1 MSATVVWG
9 DEGLALVYE
18 SWYKT
23 RRTRTWMIAPG
34 NLEAEGRKLFGR
46 SSEDVYADPGSPMLH
61 RTSLGTYVLA
71 GVKDADGKKRLLL
84 NGSGATPQGNIP
96 FLDLLEIESGEKQ
109 RIWESSKET
118 YFETVVALMSD
129 QLDGDLDLNKLR
141 ILVSKESQTEPPQY
155 YLRSWPEQTVCQIT
169 DFSHPYPQIAN
180 LKKEITRYERS
191 DGVQLT
197 ANLYLPPAY
206 DPATDGPLPLLMW
219 AYPREFKSK
228 DNAGQM
234 RGSPYSF
241 ASIGSTSALLWLARR
256 FSILDGPTMP
266 IIGEGDEEANDR
278 YVVYRNLLAIVRLV
292 TLHIIYLQP
301 EPRCHKVFQS
311 SNHERKTNRHSDL
324 ANIG

>member
-34 NLEAEGRKLFGR
+34 NLEAQGRKLFDR
-46 SSEDVYADPGSPMLH
+46 SSEDVYADPGSPMLR
-61 RTSLGTYVLA
+61 RTSLGRYVLA

-169 DFSHPYPQIAN
+169 DFPHPNPQIAN
-180 LKKEITRYERS
+180 LKKEIIRYERS
-191 DGVQLT
+191 AGVQLT

-241 ASIGSTSALLWLARR
+241 AGIGSTSALLWLARR
-256 FSILDGPTMP
+256 FAILDGPTVP

-292 TLHIIYLQP
+292 TLHIFSRSP
-301 EPRCHKVFQS
+301 DVTRV
-311 SNHERKTNRHSDL
+311 L
-324 ANIG
+324 AKRTR